1 MHLAHPVAL
10 PKARA
15 LFARTDDG
23 AGGRIQ
29 TLKRR
34 FKFRLRYWRHHVH
47 MQRIASTLHL
57 HGLDALLESDPQLLM
72 RPLRSY
78 LWNRLAAPDR
88 ARATMVHLHWLVGH
102 HHRDTL
108 LALYRV
114 GHSTA
119 ARFVIEERE
128 VRFDL
133 EPGRR
138 LGREGELELHLRL
151 DGQTVL
157 RCAFSILP
165 GYLLGEPDAGRLMV
179 IGNMQGGDYQGP
191 ELVRELTQLMHR
203 TRPRTLLLTALQG
216 LAQGWDLDGL
226 RGVCGSA
233 HSYAAYRGLSK
244 RVMVDYDELWQ
255 DLGATQKISC
265 HWQLERDLHLRP
277 AEEVPSKKRA
287 EHRRRNALRAEIAEH
302 CAHSARRGFEAA
314 VPAQPLAATATP
326 A

>member
-1 MHLAHPVAL
+1 M
-10 PKARA
+10 
-15 LFARTDDG
+15 
-23 AGGRIQ
+23 Q
-29 TLKRR
+29 TLKRQLK
-34 FKFRLRYWRHHVH
+34 FKLRYWRHHLH
-47 MQRIASTLHL
+47 MQDIASTLHL

-88 ARATMVHLHWLVGH
+88 ARATMVHLHWLVSH
-102 HHRDTL
+102 HRRDTL

-119 ARFVIEERE
+119 ARFVIEGRE

-138 LGREGELELHLRL
+138 LGREGELEVHLRL

-157 RCAFSILP
+157 RCAFSVLP

-179 IGNMQGGDYQGP
+179 IGNMQGGDFQGP

-216 LAQGWDLDGL
+216 LAQGWDLNGL

-255 DLGATQKISC
+255 DLGATQKNDC
-265 HWQLERDLHLRP
+265 HWHLDRDLHLRP

-287 EHRRRNALRAEIAEH
+287 EYRRRNALRAEIAEH
-302 CAHSARRGFEAA
+302 CAHSARSGLEATTESLPPAAAA
-314 VPAQPLAATATP
+314 VPTP
-326 A
+326 